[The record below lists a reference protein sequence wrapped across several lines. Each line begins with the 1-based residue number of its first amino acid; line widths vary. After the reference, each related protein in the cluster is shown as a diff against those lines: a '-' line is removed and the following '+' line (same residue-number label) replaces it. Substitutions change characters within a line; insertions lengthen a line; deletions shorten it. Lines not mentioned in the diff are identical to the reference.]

1 MNTYY
6 TRAQSAGGTLV
17 RLSLS
22 LTDTSTG
29 QPADPGAVTCAVM
42 KPDDTTVSP
51 APSVTKDSAGHYHA
65 DVDIAGWVGGVASYA
80 FSGTAPYEITA
91 YGTFNVR
98 ALGF

>member
-6 TRAQSAGGTLV
+6 TRALALGGTLV
-17 RLSLS
+17 RLSVHF
-22 LTDTSTG
+22 TDATSG
-29 QPADPGAVTCAVM
+29 ADADPGAVTCAVL
-42 KPDDTTVSP
+42 KPDETAVSP

-91 YGTFNVR
+91 YGTFNVK